1 MPPHTDLS
9 PDAPATPARSGND
22 TTAETPPH
30 RPRRTIP
37 WWAWLVLAVLAV
49 LLALLG
55 TKLQKGE
62 RLQVGDVP
70 PADLTLTSFDGQVY
84 TLADLKGK
92 VVLINF
98 WASWCTTCKYE
109 AAELERAWRY
119 YSSQRDDVLFLGVD
133 YVDTEEE
140 ALRWIAFY
148 DITYPNGPDLGTRW
162 AQAFGIRGVPETY
175 VLDKT
180 GRIAALK
187 IGPYESFNEITAHVE
202 QALQAAP

>member
-1 MPPHTDLS
+1 MSEPTLTTTPSPAPEASSPP
-9 PDAPATPARSGND
+9 
-22 TTAETPPH
+22 TPP
-30 RPRRTIP
+30 RRGLPR
-37 WWAWLVLAVLAV
+37 WVWLVLGLLAV
-49 LLALLG
+49 VLLVLG
-55 TKLQKGE
+55 LKLNKGE
-62 RLQVGDVP
+62 RLQVGDMP
-70 PADLTLTSFDGQVY
+70 PQDLTLETFDGQVF

-133 YVDTEEE
+133 YVDTEED
-140 ALRWIAFY
+140 ALAWIEFY

-175 VLDKT
+175 VLDKS

-187 IGPYESFNEITAHVE
+187 IGPYESFQEITAQVE
-202 QALQAAP
+202 LALQATP